1 MHTCVGGGGEAG
13 TLGQVSGGSAL
24 QQTEWALGRADGGR
38 AGSESAGQWDRGAP
52 AAGGQES
59 GAQKGDG
66 RAWIGKNLEAARR
79 SQRRQA
85 AQAGEERWKPGGR
98 PAVRPAGPGFA
109 EMLRGLG
116 SHSEEL
122 SAAPCGRSAPLRS
135 PHVLS

>member
-1 MHTCVGGGGEAG
+1 MADKLVLRAPGSGTEVPRRQEDRSLELRKGMAG
-13 TLGQVSGGSAL
+13 PG
-24 QQTEWALGRADGGR
+24 LGRILKQP
-38 AGSESAGQWDRGAP
+38 SAPR
-52 AAGGQES
+52 
-59 GAQKGDG
+59 DG
-66 RAWIGKNLEAARR
+66 R
-79 SQRRQA
+79 QRRP
-85 AQAGEERWKPGGR
+85 GEERWKPGGR